1 MDANL
6 ESSLKNIQ
14 SMIDNL
20 ENSLNDA
27 QNKKIATDVH
37 LQNAQQEYD
46 SLQQQLTEMTGL
58 SDMSQI
64 ETYIKDKQTELSA
77 IVSDVS
83 TITSHI
89 NTNYTYTEADVVA
102 LKGIIDKYNIPI
114 TEG

>member
-1 MDANL
+1 MNELMEKD
-6 ESSLKNIQ
+6 
-14 SMIDNL
+14 L
-20 ENSLNDA
+20 ENA
-27 QNKKIATDVH
+27 KKDLKDKQEK
-37 LQNAQQEYD
+37 LQWFMEHDINSERFEYNMITV
-46 SLQQQLTEMTGL
+46 LTEMTGL

-64 ETYIKDKQTELSA
+64 ETYITDKQTELSA
-77 IVSDVS
+77 IMSDVS